1 MKNHQ
6 EKMND
11 LLQKM
16 GVEEHEELAKVLIN
30 VINEQKRQRKLW
42 SKEFDDKNNAYEWAG
57 YLVKTFGKALA
68 SFPVN
73 PKQFR
78 KQAVH
83 AIALLI
89 GAVLSVD
96 RDPDNLKKA
105 GL

>member
-1 MKNHQ
+1 MKTHQ
-6 EKMND
+6 GKMSD
-11 LLQKM
+11 LLQAM
-16 GVEEHEELAKVLIN
+16 GSEEHQELAKVL
-30 VINEQKRQRKLW
+30 VDAINEQKRQRKLW

-78 KQAVH
+78 KQVIS

-96 RDPDNLKKA
+96 RNPENIIKKI
-105 GL
+105 